1 MHSTTLLLLT
11 ALADGEGDSG
21 TLLAR
26 LRALGGDDA
35 PSLATFYRRL
45 KEGIDEGWVEVVDFG
60 AASTPGR
67 PAQTYRLSDAG
78 RAAARAEA
86 KRWRALSDR
95 LLRGEG

>member
-1 MHSTTLLLLT
+1 MHSATLLLLT

-21 TLLAR
+21 TLLGR
-26 LRALGGDDA
+26 LRALAGDGA

-45 KEGIDEGWVEVVDFG
+45 KEGIDEGWVEVAEGDAV
-60 AASTPGR
+60 SSPGR
-67 PAQTYRLSDAG
+67 PAQRYRLSDAG

>member
-1 MHSTTLLLLT
+1 MQSSTLLLLT

-26 LRALGGDDA
+26 LRVLTGDDS

-45 KEGIDEGWVEVVDFG
+45 KEGIDEGWVEVLEAG
-60 AASTPGR
+60 PASGPGR
-67 PAQTYRLSDAG
+67 PAQTYRITEAG
-78 RAAARAEA
+78 RAAARSEA
-86 KRWRALSDR
+86 KLWRTVSDR